1 MVEPILPLILQS
13 LMICAKAT
21 TMRKVIEK
29 TYRDRK
35 PPYLIVK
42 KKKKNVLLEIK
53 EAVQL
58 LKAG

>member
-1 MVEPILPLILQS
+1 
-13 LMICAKAT
+13 
-21 TMRKVIEK
+21 MRKVIEK